1 MQQSFKQ
8 HLEDALKSFDG
19 LVLLSEEEFKEA
31 IGKSLVFPM
40 YDPMM
45 EALLEAAM
53 AIKMQYVQLY
63 VMGKLQAE
71 KEVAPNGLGPQTLI
85 NPYDRGND

>member
-1 MQQSFKQ
+1 MQQSFKK
-8 HLEDALKSFDG
+8 HVNDALESFDG

-71 KEVAPNGLGPQTLI
+71 KELAPTELGPNSLI
-85 NPYDRGND
+85 DPYKGINE